1 MNKKFWERDKKFEE
15 NNKRW
20 RVIKWFGRNTTM
32 HKAVTIVIAIVLSLL
47 AVLAGF
53 YFIGRIIVGPEEGP
67 VTPVQVE
74 VISDKVTYE
83 PGENVSITALVKNNG
98 NKTLEKM
105 TVNFTIKDALGTLI
119 YNASKVID
127 KIEIESEESA
137 SLTWKA
143 GESMPR
149 GYAADV
155 HVESNGE
162 LLGQGRVIFDVT
174 NWTQVPR
181 YGFFAIYG
189 YEGTTLSPKEEYIDK
204 KVADMAKFHINSIQ
218 FYDWF
223 EHHGNYTPPKEGVYN
238 IKGLNKYIKAEKVLE
253 KISRAH
259 QHGMKCMAY
268 VVVYAVAD
276 VIYNQHPDWAL
287 TNKEGVPQT
296 FGSGE
301 FVLYYVCPSRDCGW
315 HDYAIDQFVKSMQI
329 FDWDGMHI
337 DQYDSMYSAYWNGK
351 EVDLVTPFV
360 NFVDDT
366 REAIRQVKA
375 EAAVTFNTI
384 SKKPPEVIKDSKEDF
399 VYVETW
405 ISHSYGD
412 IADLIRSCR
421 TLSNGKPVVLAA
433 YTPKGSSKPTIL
445 LLDAVIFANQG
456 FHIELGEGNSILTDP
471 YFPRY
476 EELPKDTVEALRN
489 YYGHITRYEEY
500 MYGSDVERSE
510 AVATI
515 INHPYS
521 IVPQA
526 GKIYVIDYRRVRDGE
541 PTELISHFINFKG
554 VNNMA
559 WNTRWQLV
567 PTELKDVEVK
577 VPLPERKMVTAVY
590 LASPDDGDGDPIK
603 LSYNVENG
611 YVQFVVPSLRYWSTA
626 IVKLGGEA
634 STSHE
639 FGIGMDQIESFH
651 MNKVYVALK
660 EKDDKWLPTA

>member
-1 MNKKFWERDKKFEE
+1 
-15 NNKRW
+15 
-20 RVIKWFGRNTTM
+20 M
-32 HKAVTIVIAIVLSLL
+32 HKAVTIGIVLVSSLL
-47 AVLAGF
+47 VVFAGF
-53 YFIGRIIVGPEEGP
+53 YFIGRIVVGPEEEP
-67 VTPVQVE
+67 VTPIQVE
-74 VISDKVTYE
+74 VTSDKVTYD

-98 NKTLEKM
+98 NKTLGKT
-105 TVNFTIKDALGTLI
+105 TVNFTIKDALGALI
-119 YNASKVID
+119 YSASKAID
-127 KIEIESEESA
+127 KIEMESEESV
-137 SLTWKA
+137 SVTWKA

-162 LLGQGRVIFDVT
+162 FLGQGRVIFDVA

-189 YEGTTLSPKEEYIDK
+189 YEGTTLSSNEEQIDK

-223 EHHGNYTPPKEGVYN
+223 EHHGNYTPPREGVYN
-238 IKGLNKYIKAEKVLE
+238 IKGLDKYIKAKKVLE
-253 KISRAH
+253 KISKAH

-301 FVLYYVCPSRDCGW
+301 FILYYVYPSRDCGW
-315 HDYAIDQFVKSMQI
+315 HDYVIDQFVKSMEI
-329 FDWDGMHI
+329 FGWDGMHI

-366 REAIRQVKA
+366 QEAIRQVNVK
-375 EAAVTFNTI
+375 AAVTFNTI

-399 VYVETW
+399 VYIETW
-405 ISHSYGD
+405 ISHFYGD
-412 IADLIRSCR
+412 IADLIRNCR

-456 FHIELGEGNSILTDP
+456 FHIELGEGNGILADA

-476 EELPKDTVEALRN
+476 DKLSTDSVEALRN

-500 MYGSDVERSE
+500 IYDSDIERLKAD
-510 AVATI
+510 AVVT
-515 INHPYS
+515 NYPYS
-521 IVPQA
+521 STPEA
-526 GKIYVIDYRRVRDGE
+526 NKIYVVAYRRVQDGNT
-541 PTELISHFINFKG
+541 TELINHLINFRG
-554 VNNMA
+554 VTKMN
-559 WNTRWQLV
+559 WETKLQPV
-567 PTELKDVEVK
+567 PTVSKDVEVK
-577 VPLPERKMVTAVY
+577 VPLPERKGVAAVY

-603 LSYNVENG
+603 LNYNIEDG
-611 YVQFVVPSLRYWSTA
+611 YVQFTVPSLRYWS
-626 IVKLGGEA
+626 IVIIKLGGEA
-634 STSHE
+634 STSHMS
-639 FGIGMDQIESFH
+639 GIGRNQVNSFH
-651 MNKVYVALK
+651 MDKVYIAL
-660 EKDDKWLPTA
+660 EEDDKWFQTA